1 MTIDYI
7 HDTST
12 LDNATAYKITRLA
25 RLLRLH
31 LRRYFVEHG
40 VDISPEQL
48 PILFRLY
55 EKPGQSQSELAAKD
69 LNDHPNI
76 TRMVDQLE
84 KRGLVLR
91 EADPEDRRRHL
102 VSLTTEGHALMAQI
116 LPTVAEERKVVF
128 AGITENEVDEL
139 VRIMAKIERNL
150 LV

>member
-1 MTIDYI
+1 MAIDHI

-31 LRRYFVEHG
+31 LRRYFLERG
-40 VDISPEQL
+40 VDISPEQW

-55 EKPGQSQSELAAKD
+55 ERPSQSQSELAAKD

-84 KRGLVLR
+84 KRGLVMR
-91 EADPEDRRRHL
+91 ETDPEDRRRHL
-102 VSLTTEGHALMAQI
+102 VSLTTEGHAFMAQI
-116 LPTVAEERKVVF
+116 LPTVAAERQVVF
-128 AGITENEVDEL
+128 AGITEDEIDEL
-139 VRIMAKIERNL
+139 LRIMEKIERNL
-150 LV
+150 LI